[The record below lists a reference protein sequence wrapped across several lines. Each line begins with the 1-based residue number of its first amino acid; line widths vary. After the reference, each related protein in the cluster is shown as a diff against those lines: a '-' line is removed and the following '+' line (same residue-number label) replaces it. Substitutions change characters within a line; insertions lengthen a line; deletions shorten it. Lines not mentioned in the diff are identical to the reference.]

1 MSNKVYDVLKWI
13 VLVGFY
19 ALNYLWTELAEVWS
33 FPYAVEIG
41 KTITIVGGTLGII
54 IGVSSVKYNLKV
66 KAEKSSEIETENE
79 SEIVIDEDNEEF

>member
-1 MSNKVYDVLKWI
+1 MKLSNKVYDVLKWI

-41 KTITIVGGTLGII
+41 KSITIIGGTLGII
-54 IGVSSVKYNLKV
+54 IGVSSVKYNLV
-66 KAEKSSEIETENE
+66 KAETEKYKRDQE
-79 SEIVIDEDNEEF
+79 LYIKDDN

>member
-41 KTITIVGGTLGII
+41 KTIAIIGGTLGII
-54 IGVSSVKYNLKV
+54 IGVSSVKYNAKRKV
-66 KAEKSSEIETENE
+66 ENDNVN
-79 SEIVIDEDNEEF
+79 IVR